1 MAIISAQ
8 HLVRAREAFITVFF
22 RAIEVRLLFVDAF
35 VFAERRLTKPQY
47 FQGLQSPSCRKCGM
61 TSLNLNN
68 LIRMNR
74 YQERISAELRCSEWH
89 LRR

>member
-8 HLVRAREAFITVFF
+8 HLVRAREAFNTVFF
-22 RAIEVRLLFVDAF
+22 RTIEVRLLFVDAF

-61 TSLNLNN
+61 TSLNLKN
-68 LIRMNR
+68 LIGMDR